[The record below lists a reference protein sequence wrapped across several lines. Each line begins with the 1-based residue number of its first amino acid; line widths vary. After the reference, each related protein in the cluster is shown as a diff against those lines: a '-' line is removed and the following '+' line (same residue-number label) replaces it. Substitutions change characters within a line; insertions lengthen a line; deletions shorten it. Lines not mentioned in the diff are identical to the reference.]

1 MFSHSLPKNL
11 KMMGKI
17 WMDNNGI
24 CTQESRI
31 THLEAISQKRDEE
44 ITMLNKSLKELNSQM
59 LAMSTSM
66 VHLESTIASFKWW
79 VTVWVALFG
88 AVFTFLVVEL
98 IKMI

>member
-1 MFSHSLPKNL
+1 MFSQSLNL

-17 WMDNNGI
+17 WMDSNGI

-44 ITMLNKSLKELNSQM
+44 IAMLNESLKELNAQM
-59 LAMSTSM
+59 LAMSNSM
-66 VHLESTIASFKWW
+66 VELQSTISSFKWW
-79 VTVWVALFG
+79 ITVWIALFG
-88 AVFTFLVVEL
+88 AVFTFLMVEL

>member
-1 MFSHSLPKNL
+1 MFSQNLNL

-31 THLEAISQKRDEE
+31 THLETISAKRDEE
-44 ITMLNKSLKELNSQM
+44 IAMLNDSLKELNAQM
-59 LAMSTSM
+59 LAMSNSM
-66 VHLESTIASFKWW
+66 VELQSTISSFKWW
-79 VTVWVALFG
+79 VTVWIALFG
-88 AVFTFLVVEL
+88 AVFTFLMVEL